1 MKIALKQIEPSPH
14 PVRTAWDEGKMEEL
28 AQSIKEQGVIVPI
41 KVRPI
46 GDHRHDL
53 VHKWEIVY
61 GHRRAEACRRAG
73 LVYIEVV
80 IEEVE
85 DPNVLIQ
92 ALIENVVREDLGPMD
107 VARGLQALKDETGWS
122 QSEMARQGIMDQ
134 RRISEML
141 LLLNEPEEIQQIV
154 AQVSKVYRH
163 AVDSDPLAPLSH
175 AGDKIAQLGE
185 HHVRMARQA
194 GLSAADRVK
203 VINKAAEEGL
213 TAKQTRHV
221 ADALAQATTPAVRE
235 RILKIPVARSPEL
248 WTERVKAETHV
259 AQEKETVWWDNYVS
273 TKDFVEQ
280 IARTKRLF
288 LRAWESVEKEQIG
301 IEHMPYL
308 AKRLRQ
314 LAALLEQMA
323 QQLDDKRIEAIG
335 G

>member
-1 MKIALKQIEPSPH
+1 MKMALKQIEPSPH

-28 AQSIKEQGVIVPI
+28 TQSIKEQGVIVPI

-46 GDHRHDL
+46 GDHAQVIG

-61 GHRRAEACRRAG
+61 GHRRVEACRRAG
-73 LVYIEVV
+73 LRYIEVI

-85 DPNVLIQ
+85 DSNVLVQ

-107 VARGLQALKDETGWS
+107 VARGLQALKDATGWS
-122 QSEMARQGIMDQ
+122 AAEMARQIGINQ
-134 RRISEML
+134 STIKETL
-141 LLLNEPEEIQQIV
+141 ALLNEPESIQTRLEDNNRRPSAISLKHV
-154 AQVSKVYRH
+154 AVVRGSGLPNLDKV
-163 AVDSDPLAPLSH
+163 A
-175 AGDKIAQLGE
+175 
-185 HHVRMARQA
+185 
-194 GLSAADRVK
+194 

-221 ADALAQATTPAVRE
+221 ADALKQAPTPEVRK
-235 RILKIPVARSPEL
+235 RILEIPVARTPEL
-248 WTERVKAETHV
+248 WTERVKAETYQ
-259 AQEKETVWWDNYVS
+259 AEEKETVWWENYVS
-273 TKDFVEQ
+273 VKDFVEE

-288 LRAWESVEKEQIG
+288 KKAWESVEREQIG

-314 LAALLEQMA
+314 LATLLEQMA
-323 QQLDDKRIEAIG
+323 QQLDDKRVEAIG